1 MGQKL
6 KIRMAVLLL
15 GIGVLLFLGLGLWV
29 FADGYLRTARV
40 VETQRISGDIT
51 AKGFRLALLTS
62 EFLLHKEIRARRQW
76 RKMHADLQRTLAEE
90 RLLLAP
96 FRVQVTAI
104 GNSLDEM
111 GRLFDTVLATID
123 RVTGADRHPAED
135 EIYRLQTS
143 QLIIR
148 VAELQSAIDG
158 MESVSR
164 RSVQQVL
171 GTSNQGLLFK
181 LAGLFALGVL
191 FGAGAWWFFYNRIQ
205 RPLTVLQADIERIR
219 GGAET
224 LRAGKCAEDELGAV
238 VDAFNALLDQ
248 QQVNQRRLTEMH
260 DRLQMSNKEL
270 QDFAYVVS
278 HDLQEPLRMVSSYM
292 ALLERRYIDSL
303 DQDATDFI
311 AFAVDGANR
320 MSAMIEGLLQY
331 SRVETQG
338 DPFQE
343 IELRH
348 ALDGALDNLQLRI
361 EETGADIDSQPLPR
375 VNADASQ
382 MERLLQNLIGNAI
395 KFHGDAAPEIRIEVA
410 DDGECWRI
418 SVRDNGIG
426 MKEEDAQRVF
436 KMFQRLHTRDEYPG
450 MGVGLAV
457 CRRIVKRHGGR
468 IWVESRLG
476 EGARFT
482 FTLPKAGNE
491 Q

>member
-1 MGQKL
+1 
-6 KIRMAVLLL
+6 
-15 GIGVLLFLGLGLWV
+15 
-29 FADGYLRTARV
+29 
-40 VETQRISGDIT
+40 
-51 AKGFRLALLTS
+51 
-62 EFLLHKEIRARRQW
+62 
-76 RKMHADLQRTLAEE
+76 
-90 RLLLAP
+90 
-96 FRVQVTAI
+96 
-104 GNSLDEM
+104 
-111 GRLFDTVLATID
+111 
-123 RVTGADRHPAED
+123 
-135 EIYRLQTS
+135 
-143 QLIIR
+143 
-148 VAELQSAIDG
+148 
-158 MESVSR
+158 
-164 RSVQQVL
+164 
-171 GTSNQGLLFK
+171 
-181 LAGLFALGVL
+181 
-191 FGAGAWWFFYNRIQ
+191 
-205 RPLTVLQADIERIR
+205 
-219 GGAET
+219 
-224 LRAGKCAEDELGAV
+224 
-238 VDAFNALLDQ
+238 
-248 QQVNQRRLTEMH
+248 
-260 DRLQMSNKEL
+260 
-270 QDFAYVVS
+270 
-278 HDLQEPLRMVSSYM
+278 MVSSYM